1 MSTIQPS
8 QWTTSTDE
16 NSTLVEVGGS
26 AYAVQNADR
35 AYSFT
40 SPATDTLRFEVR
52 AGDVWSA
59 VDPTSKNRSEIS
71 GTTNY
76 AMGTDIHVSYNWQ
89 VEPGASIAAPWLV
102 AGQFHE
108 TTNDGKSPPFEIM
121 FYGNNRMT
129 VVIATASGYER
140 VYTDTQD
147 IARGHN
153 YAMQIDAKF
162 DASNGY
168 LHMVRDGVT
177 IVDYHGSFGWANMG
191 SVYWKEGVYRGASS
205 ETTAMDYSNLHITTG
220 AASPVSSTP
229 VSSTP
234 VTSTPVTG
242 GSSSSATSGQLE
254 GGSGNDVLA
263 GQSDVSNHIR
273 GYAGDDSITG
283 GSKFND
289 INGNGG
295 ADTIIGKSTVGD
307 WLLGGQ
313 GSDLIQATASTGHNI
328 VNGNMGDDSLTG
340 GSGGDTLRGGQGQD
354 LIVGGSGNDWI
365 SGDLGT
371 NTLTG
376 GQGADIF
383 HAGANGGVAYI
394 TDFNGAQ
401 GDRIQLDAGVTSHL
415 SQQSDGLHVIID
427 SGSGGQLILQNVS
440 QSSFQSSWIV

>member
-1 MSTIQPS
+1 MTTVIQPN

-16 NSTLVEVGGS
+16 NSTLVDVGG
-26 AYAVQNADR
+26 ATYAVQNADK

-40 SPATDTLRFEVR
+40 SPATDTLRFEVH

-59 VDPTSKNRSEIS
+59 VDPSSKNRSEIA

-89 VEPGASIAAPWLV
+89 VEPGAANTAPWMV

-121 FYGNNRMT
+121 FYGNNKMT
-129 VVIATASGYER
+129 VVIATGSGYQR

-162 DASNGY
+162 DATNGY

-177 IVDYHGSFGWANMG
+177 IVDYHGAFGWDNMG

-205 ETTAMDYSNLHITTG
+205 ETMAMDYSNLQITTG
-220 AASPVSSTP
+220 ASGPTTSPIP
-229 VSSTP
+229 
-234 VTSTPVTG
+234 G
-242 GSSSSATSGQLE
+242 GSSSTAAGQLE
-254 GGSGNDVLA
+254 GGSGNDVLT
-263 GQSDVSNHIR
+263 GQLDVSNHIR
-273 GYAGDDSITG
+273 GYAGDDSLVG
-283 GSKFND
+283 GNQFND

-295 ADTIIGKSTVGD
+295 ADTLVGKSIVGD

-328 VNGNMGDDSLTG
+328 VNGNLGDDTLTG

-354 LIVGGSGNDWI
+354 VIVGGSGADWI

-376 GQGADIF
+376 GGGADIF
-383 HAGANGGVAYI
+383 HASANGGVAYI
-394 TDFNGAQ
+394 TDFDGAQ
-401 GDRIQLDAGVTSHL
+401 GDRLQLDAGVVHHL
-415 SQQSDGLHVIID
+415 SQQSDGLHLVID
-427 SGSGGQLILQNVS
+427 SGQGGQAILQNVS
-440 QSSFQSSWIV
+440 QASFQAGWII